1 MIRLVIRAAIII
13 AAGLQLAACIDSTG
27 PILSDSRPL
36 LGEKTVKLQ
45 LYTLRDGVVREPTT
59 ASFRWNGALYDRT
72 GGGVPEISAFSV
84 HEFEAGDLIVQ
95 TVPTNRPRITEYGLL
110 RKLAEGVYQLIPID
124 EADADEPTRADLCRK
139 VDNSPCHIET
149 RDQLFAFARATA
161 VRQKNTGALVL
172 RLPDGSGP
180 PARAARAAAPV
191 RHAPRH
197 PAHPPRTPQRPVPPP
212 GFPR

>member
-1 MIRLVIRAAIII
+1 MHLVIRAAFVVVV
-13 AAGLQLAACIDSTG
+13 GLQLAACIDSTG

-59 ASFRWNGALYDRT
+59 ASFRWNGALYDRV

-110 RKLAEGVYQLIPID
+110 RKLAEGVYQLIPVD

-139 VDNSPCHIET
+139 VEKSSCRIET

-161 VRQKNTGALVL
+161 VRQKNIGALVL
-172 RLPDGSGP
+172 RLPDGSEP
-180 PARAARAAAPV
+180 PARAARAAAPPA
-191 RHAPRH
+191 RAHH
-197 PAHPPRTPQRPVPPP
+197 PAHPPRGPQRPVPPP
-212 GFPR
+212 GIPR